1 MRRPCFAAWKNSLTS
16 IDSVILLSSKRAADK
31 EHIAGADMTFE
42 FLLAFSSSLLAALV
56 VAWVLFNF
64 FKTALA
70 QGMASNLDST
80 ICGFHVDALAIAIS
94 DFCYEGRGDYSGL
107 LAVRDVLGSRGLS
120 EEGHPARRDLALI
133 DRALQ
138 EAASLDWNTV
148 LSSKRFVVGLEPGY
162 VDLIRLAFRLFGL
175 RIDSVFKLYALILA
189 FSAALFAIAFW
200 QAPGFLWALVALL
213 MAFHVV
219 VFGTDVL
226 DFQAKSILDKRLI
239 AILAV
244 IPAFHLMLV
253 MASYQAITVYH
264 LLPVLGQSL
273 LFAWL
278 FWMRNSTGWLVVSLA
293 ALTVLLLVLAPFY
306 PDSHIVYGLWAPALA
321 MGMCELMTA
330 YKHWRVHPC
339 YHSSELTMAYPKWHS
354 AYVGFA
360 EDMETFSRNRLP
372 LQEDKLLDVN
382 ACLAVVHVLKTSPVF
397 GQAGLGEHAVR
408 LQKPFIT
415 FNLSAFFGLK
425 WAVYEQAARIAVFD
439 YVRANLKTMPRLYFY
454 LKPRAILRNLAY
466 VLRPLPAYLNR
477 HRLSAALFLLP
488 ALPCA
493 YHLSQSPMQL
503 IALGLPVL
511 CLLAIAPLPLLWA
524 FCFRPP
530 GYSMAETAWMS
541 LFALWSAMAC
551 LGAMLF
557 I

>member
-1 MRRPCFAAWKNSLTS
+1 
-16 IDSVILLSSKRAADK
+16 
-31 EHIAGADMTFE
+31 MTFE
-42 FLLAFSSSLLAALV
+42 FFLTSFSSLLAASVIAL
-56 VAWVLFNF
+56 VLFNF

-70 QGMASNLDST
+70 QNMTSNLDST
-80 ICGFHVDALAIAIS
+80 ICGFHVDSLAIAIS
-94 DFCYEGRGDYSGL
+94 DIYYGGSGDYSGL
-107 LAVRDVLGSRGLS
+107 LAVRDVLGRHGLS
-120 EEGHPARRDLALI
+120 EEGHPARRDTSLI
-133 DRALQ
+133 DQALQ
-138 EAASLDWNTV
+138 EAARLDWNAA

-162 VDLIRLAFRLFGL
+162 ADLVRWSFRLFGL
-175 RIDSVFKLYALILA
+175 RIEAIFKLYALILA
-189 FSAALFAIAFW
+189 FSAALFVIAFW
-200 QAPGFLWALVALL
+200 QVPGFLWALAALL
-213 MAFHVV
+213 MAFHIV

-226 DFQAKSILDKRLI
+226 DFQARSILDKRLI

-253 MASYQAITVYH
+253 MTSHQAVTISH
-264 LLPVLGQSL
+264 LLPVLGQGL

-278 FWMRNSTGWLVVSLA
+278 FWMRNSIGWLVVSLV
-293 ALTVLLLVLAPFY
+293 ALTSLLLVLAPF
-306 PDSHIVYGLWAPALA
+306 SVGSQVAQGLWAPALV

-339 YHSSELTMAYPKWHS
+339 YHSSDLTMAYPKWHS

-372 LQEDKLLDVN
+372 LQEEKLLDIN
-382 ACLAVVHVLKTSPVF
+382 ACLAVVHVLKSSPVF
-397 GQAGLGEHAVR
+397 GQSGLNTHVIK
-408 LQKPFIT
+408 LQKPYIS

-425 WAVYEQAARIAVFD
+425 WAVYEQAAKIAVLD

-454 LKPRAILRNLAY
+454 LKPRSILRSLAC
-466 VLRPLPAYLNR
+466 VLRPLPAYLNQR
-477 HRLSAALFLLP
+477 RLLAVWFPLL

-493 YHLSQSPMQL
+493 FHLAQSPSQL
-503 IALGLPVL
+503 IALGLPVF

-541 LFALWSAMAC
+541 LFAIWSLIAGF
-551 LGAMLF
+551 GALLF